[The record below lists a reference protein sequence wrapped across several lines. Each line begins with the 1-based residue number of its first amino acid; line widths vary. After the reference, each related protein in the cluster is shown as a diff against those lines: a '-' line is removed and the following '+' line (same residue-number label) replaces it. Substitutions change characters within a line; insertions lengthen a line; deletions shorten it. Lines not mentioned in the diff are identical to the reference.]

1 MDQGTEPEWGEDGL
15 PVGETAE
22 ERALREQREAESV
35 ARGYADAA
43 AGRVIEWH
51 DLMAYFD
58 ALDRGE
64 TPPFPAFEGVPLR
77 L

>member
-1 MDQGTEPEWGEDGL
+1 MDQSTQRDWGEDGL
-15 PVGETAE
+15 PVGETAG
-22 ERALREQREAESV
+22 ERAVREAREAESV
-35 ARGYADAA
+35 AQGYADAA

-51 DLMAYFD
+51 ELMAYFD

-64 TPPFPAFEGVPLR
+64 TPPFPAFESVPLR